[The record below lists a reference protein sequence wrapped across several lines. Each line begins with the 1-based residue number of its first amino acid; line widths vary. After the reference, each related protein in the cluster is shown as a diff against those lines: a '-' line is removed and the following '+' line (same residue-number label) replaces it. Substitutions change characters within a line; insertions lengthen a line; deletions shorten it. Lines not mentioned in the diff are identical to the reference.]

1 MNGETLLHSAPH
13 NVHTLHLICYSLL
26 AATGLSPLLLPS
38 LRLFKQRNWATE
50 DQTEFLSS
58 VLLVGQLDGI
68 IPGSRLQLT
77 NFMLIQRILLTS
89 PAFLCSDLPWHV
101 MAVLLRARHISSE
114 I

>member
-50 DQTEFLSS
+50 DQREFLSS

-68 IPGSRLQLT
+68 MAARPESRRERED
-77 NFMLIQRILLTS
+77 FMLIVRISFNLVFSHCRSGQVRSGQST
-89 PAFLCSDLPWHV
+89 
-101 MAVLLRARHISSE
+101 
-114 I
+114 